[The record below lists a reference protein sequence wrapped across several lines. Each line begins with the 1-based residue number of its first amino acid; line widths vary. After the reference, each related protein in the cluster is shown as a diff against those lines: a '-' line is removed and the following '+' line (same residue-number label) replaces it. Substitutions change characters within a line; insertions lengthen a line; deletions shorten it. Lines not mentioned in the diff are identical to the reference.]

1 MGEVLQ
7 GMESAAVQD
16 AYAAATA
23 RFSGVFVVRPDHN
36 AIGPFDFGGAHD
48 EASDRR
54 TAVRDL
60 IDQGY
65 GDAYRQF
72 IEPIVAAGDRIEAV

>member
-1 MGEVLQ
+1 MGEVLR
-7 GMESAAVQD
+7 GMESSALDD
-16 AYAAATA
+16 AYAAASA
-23 RFSGVFVVRPDHN
+23 RFSGVFVIRPDHN
-36 AIGPFDFGGAHD
+36 PIGPFDFAGVHD
-48 EASDRR
+48 DESDRR
-54 TAVRDL
+54 ATLRDL